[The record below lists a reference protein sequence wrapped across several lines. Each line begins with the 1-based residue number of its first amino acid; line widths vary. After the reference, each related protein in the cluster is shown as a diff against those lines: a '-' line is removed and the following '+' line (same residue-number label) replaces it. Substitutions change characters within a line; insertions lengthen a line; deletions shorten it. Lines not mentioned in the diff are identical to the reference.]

1 MTQERTSHGPSGR
14 PHAST
19 VQERCAIEYQT
30 SKPLSDSAR
39 QDLQMR
45 EYFARVASSKDASLA
60 FLKAAG
66 ILDANGSLAEP
77 FKG

>member
-1 MTQERTSHGPSGR
+1 MNRKRTSSGPSGR
-14 PHAST
+14 PRANT
-19 VQERCAIEYQT
+19 VQERSATEYHT
-30 SKPLSDSAR
+30 AKPLSDSAK

-45 EYFARVASSKDASLA
+45 QYFERVASSKDASLA

-66 ILDANGSLAEP
+66 ILDANGALAKP